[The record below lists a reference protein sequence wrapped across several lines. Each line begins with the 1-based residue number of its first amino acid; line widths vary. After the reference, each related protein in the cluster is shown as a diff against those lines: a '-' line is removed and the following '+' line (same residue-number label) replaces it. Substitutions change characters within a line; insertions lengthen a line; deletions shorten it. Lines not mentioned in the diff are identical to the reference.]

1 METKMFKKLILILI
15 SFPVFFLVAEPVSR
29 EGKIQD
35 VILYRNQALITRSL
49 ELDLKEGSHEIIV
62 TKLPSE
68 IIQNSLY
75 AEAVGADVR
84 AAKLK
89 VTELKSDT
97 DPKLAALDEKIEKT
111 NLDSIRIT
119 KLLEVTRLK
128 LAFLTKQEDFIA
140 TTEKVELSRGILNAD
155 TMKQLTL
162 FNFDQK
168 KELALEE
175 LKLQEE
181 ARILQKE
188 KDLLARERKQLVKTS
203 LKSMDASVFIDK
215 IGSGKC
221 EIKLYYLVQNAG
233 WSPIYN
239 FYSKL
244 GSKNVR
250 VEFNAR
256 IQQVTGENWDNVNLT
271 LSNAT
276 PALSALAPGLS
287 PFRISLSNLDNSLG
301 QEDLKS
307 ASQGVSKKMSAA
319 YNKQIG
325 AQSWNETQE
334 GSWAMNSAA
343 NEYQNLELL
352 AKDEDLNILK
362 KDAKQNSSAPSVS
375 FLLKSK
381 VSFLSKTEQQLV
393 KVEKSELPAKFYNVA
408 IPLLTTYVFREAEI
422 ENDGFEN
429 LLEGQVSVYLDE
441 KFVGHGEISNV
452 AKGQSFVMG
461 FGVDTQIRA
470 RRELYEKKE
479 KILGGN
485 KELSFKV
492 RVILENFSKKPTDL
506 RVLDRIPVEDEKE
519 NVRITLDLKNNT
531 LSADELYQQYERTKG
546 ILRWDL
552 ALQPESAASKA
563 KTLDYSYKL
572 EFDKNLQVSFPT
584 PAKADQMRTEFDEIQ
599 KMKYNRK

>member
-1 METKMFKKLILILI
+1 MYKKLILILI
-15 SFPVFFLVAEPVSR
+15 SFPVFFLGAEPVSR

-35 VILYRNQALITRSL
+35 VILYRNQALVTRVV
-49 ELDLKEGSHEIIV
+49 EVDLKEGSHEIIV

-75 AEAVGADVR
+75 AESVGADVR

-89 VTELKSDT
+89 ITELKSDT
-97 DPKLAALDEKIEKT
+97 DPKLAALDEKIEKA
-111 NLDSIRIT
+111 NNDSIRLS
-119 KLLEVTRLK
+119 KLIEVNRLK
-128 LAFLTKQEDFIA
+128 LSFLTKQEDFIA

-175 LKLQEE
+175 LKLQEDIK
-181 ARILQKE
+181 ILQKE
-188 KDLLARERKQLVKTS
+188 KDLLLRERKQLVKTS
-203 LKSMDASVFIDK
+203 LKSIDASIFIDK

-221 EIKLYYLVQNAG
+221 EIRLYYLVQNAG

-244 GSKNVR
+244 GSKTVR

-256 IQQVTGENWDNVNLT
+256 IQQVSGENWDNINLT

-287 PFRISLSNLDNSLG
+287 PFRISLSNLGNTLG
-301 QEDLKS
+301 PDDLKS

-552 ALQPESAASKA
+552 ALQPESAASKS

-572 EFDKNLQVSFPT
+572 EFDKNLQVSLPS

>member
-1 METKMFKKLILILI
+1 MYKKLILILI
-15 SFPVFFLVAEPVSR
+15 SFPVFFLGAEPVSR

-35 VILYRNQALITRSL
+35 VILYRNQALVTRVV
-49 ELDLKEGSHEIIV
+49 EVDLKEGSHEIMV

-75 AEAVGADVR
+75 AESVGADVR

-89 VTELKSDT
+89 ITELKSDT
-97 DPKLAALDEKIEKT
+97 DPKLAALDEKIEKA
-111 NLDSIRIT
+111 NNDSIRLS
-119 KLLEVTRLK
+119 KLIEVNRLK
-128 LAFLTKQEDFIA
+128 LSFLTKQEDFIA

-175 LKLQEE
+175 LKLQEDIK
-181 ARILQKE
+181 ILQKE
-188 KDLLARERKQLVKTS
+188 KDLLLRERKQLVKTS
-203 LKSMDASVFIDK
+203 LKSIDASIFIDK

-221 EIKLYYLVQNAG
+221 EIRLYYLVQNAG

-244 GSKNVR
+244 GSKTVR

-256 IQQVTGENWDNVNLT
+256 IQQVSGENWDNINLT

-287 PFRISLSNLDNSLG
+287 PFRISLSNLGNSLG

-552 ALQPESAASKA
+552 ALQPESAASKS

-572 EFDKNLQVSFPT
+572 EFDKNLQVSLPS

>member
-1 METKMFKKLILILI
+1 MQTKFILFFILM
-15 SFPVFFLVAEPVSR
+15 SFFVLEADPISR

-35 VILYRNQALITRSL
+35 VILYRNQALITRVI
-49 ELDLKEGSHEIIV
+49 EVDLKEGSHEIIV
-62 TKLPSE
+62 AKLPSE

-97 DPKLAALDEKIEKT
+97 DPKLAALDDKIEKA
-111 NLDSIRIT
+111 NLDSIRLT
-119 KLLEVTRLK
+119 KLLEVTRQK

-175 LKLQEE
+175 LKLQED

-203 LKSMDASVFIDK
+203 LKSMDASVFLDK
-215 IGSGKC
+215 IGNGKC

-256 IQQVTGENWDNVNLT
+256 IQQVSGENWDNVNLT

-287 PFRISLSNLDNSLG
+287 PFRISLSNLGNTLG
-301 QEDLKS
+301 PDDLKS

-325 AQSWNETQE
+325 AQNWNETQE

-362 KDAKQNSSAPSVS
+362 KDSKQNSSAPSVS
-375 FLLKSK
+375 FNLKSK
-381 VSFLSKTEQQLV
+381 ASFFSKAEQQLV

-408 IPLLTTYVFREAEI
+408 IPLLTSYVFREAEI
-422 ENDGFEN
+422 ENETFEN
-429 LLEGQVSVYLDE
+429 LLEGPVSVYLDE

-492 RVILENFSKKPTDL
+492 RVILENFSKKATDL
-506 RVLDRIPVEDEKE
+506 RVLDRIPAEDEKE

-531 LSADELYQQYERTKG
+531 LSTDELYQQYERTKG

-552 ALQPESAASKA
+552 GLQPESSATKA
-563 KTLDYSYKL
+563 KTVDYSYKL
-572 EFDKNLQVSFPT
+572 EFDKNQQVSYPT

>member
-1 METKMFKKLILILI
+1 MYTKLIFVLSMTL
-15 SFPVFFLVAEPVSR
+15 SFNLLSEPMSK

-35 VILYRNQALITRSL
+35 VILYRNQALITRVI
-49 ELDLKEGSHEIIV
+49 EADLKEGSHEIIV

-84 AAKLK
+84 ATKLK
-89 VTELKSDT
+89 VTEIKT
-97 DPKLAALDEKIEKT
+97 EADPRLAALDEKIEKT
-111 NLDSIRIT
+111 NQETNRLT
-119 KLLEVTRLK
+119 KLIDVNRLK
-128 LAFLTKQEDFIA
+128 LVFLTKQEDFIA
-140 TTEKVELSRGILNAD
+140 ATEKVELSKGILNAD

-168 KELALEE
+168 RDLALEE
-175 LKLQEE
+175 LKFHEE
-181 ARILQKE
+181 IRVLQKE
-188 KDLLARERKQLVKTS
+188 KDVLQRERKQLAKTS
-203 LKSMDASVFIDK
+203 LKSMDASVFLDK
-215 IGSGKC
+215 VGSGKT
-221 EIKLYYLVQNAG
+221 EIRLYYLVQNAG

-244 GSKNVR
+244 GGKTVR

-256 IQQVTGENWDNVNLT
+256 VQQVTGENWDNVNLT

-287 PFRISLSNLDNSLG
+287 PFRISLSNLGNTLG
-301 QEDLKS
+301 PEDLKS

-325 AQSWNETQE
+325 AQNWSETQQ
-334 GSWAMNSAA
+334 GSWEMNSAA

-362 KDAKQNSSAPSVS
+362 KDSKQNVSAPSVS
-375 FLLKSK
+375 FSLKAK
-381 VSFLSKTEQQLV
+381 ASFQSKTDQQLV
-393 KVEKSELPAKFYNVA
+393 KVDKSELSAKFYNVA
-408 IPLLTTYVFREAEI
+408 IPLLTSYAFREAEI
-422 ENDGFEN
+422 ENEGFDN
-429 LLEGQVSVYLDE
+429 LLEGPVSVYLDE

-485 KELSFKV
+485 KELTFKV
-492 RVILENFSKKPTDL
+492 RVILENFSKKSNDL
-506 RVLDRIPVEDEKE
+506 RVLDRIPAEDEKE

-531 LSADELYQQYERTKG
+531 LSTDELYQQYERTKG

-552 ALQPESAASKA
+552 GLQPESSASKA
-563 KTLDYSYKL
+563 KTFDYSYKL
-572 EFDKNLQVSFPT
+572 EFDKNQQVSYPT
-584 PAKADQMRTEFDEIQ
+584 PAKADQMRSEFDEIQ
-599 KMKYNRK
+599 KMKYKR

>member
-1 METKMFKKLILILI
+1 MFKKLILILI
-15 SFPVFFLVAEPVSR
+15 SFPVFFLAAEPVTR

-35 VILYRNQALITRSL
+35 VILYRNQALVTRVV
-49 ELDLKEGSHEIIV
+49 EVDLKEGSHEIIV

-75 AEAVGADVR
+75 AESVGADVR

-89 VTELKSDT
+89 ITELKSDT
-97 DPKLAALDEKIEKT
+97 DPKLAALDEKIEKA
-111 NLDSIRIT
+111 NNDSIRLS
-119 KLLEVTRLK
+119 KLIEVNRLK
-128 LAFLTKQEDFIA
+128 LSFLTKQEDFIA

-168 KELALEE
+168 KDLALEE
-175 LKLQEE
+175 LKLQED
-181 ARILQKE
+181 IKNLQKE
-188 KDLLARERKQLVKTS
+188 KDLLLRERKQLVKTS
-203 LKSMDASVFIDK
+203 LKSIDASIFIDK

-221 EIKLYYLVQNAG
+221 EIRLYYLVQNAG

-244 GSKNVR
+244 GSKTVR

-256 IQQVTGENWDNVNLT
+256 IQQVSGENWDNINLT

-287 PFRISLSNLDNSLG
+287 PFRISLSNLGNSLG

-552 ALQPESAASKA
+552 ALQPESAASKS

-572 EFDKNLQVSFPT
+572 EFDKNLQVSLPS

>member
-1 METKMFKKLILILI
+1 MFKKLILILI
-15 SFPVFFLVAEPVSR
+15 SFPVFFLGAEPVSR

-35 VILYRNQALITRSL
+35 VILYRNQALVTRVV
-49 ELDLKEGSHEIIV
+49 EVDLKEGSHEIIV

-75 AEAVGADVR
+75 AESVGADVR

-89 VTELKSDT
+89 ITELKSDT
-97 DPKLAALDEKIEKT
+97 DPKLAALDEKIEKA
-111 NLDSIRIT
+111 NNDSIRLS
-119 KLLEVTRLK
+119 KLIEVNRLK
-128 LAFLTKQEDFIA
+128 LSFLTKQEDFIA

-168 KELALEE
+168 KDLALEE
-175 LKLQEE
+175 LKLQED
-181 ARILQKE
+181 IKNLQKE
-188 KDLLARERKQLVKTS
+188 KDLLLRERKQLVKTS
-203 LKSMDASVFIDK
+203 LKSIDASIFIDK

-221 EIKLYYLVQNAG
+221 EIRLYYLVQNAG

-244 GSKNVR
+244 GSKTVR

-256 IQQVTGENWDNVNLT
+256 IQQVSGENWDNINLT

-287 PFRISLSNLDNSLG
+287 PFRISLSNLGNSLG

-552 ALQPESAASKA
+552 ALQPESAASKS

-572 EFDKNLQVSFPT
+572 EFDKNLQVSLPS

>member
-1 METKMFKKLILILI
+1 MFKKLILILI

-287 PFRISLSNLDNSLG
+287 PFRISLSNLGNTLG
-301 QEDLKS
+301 PDDLKS
-307 ASQGVSKKMSAA
+307 ASLGVSKKMSAA

-325 AQSWNETQE
+325 AQNWNETQE

-362 KDAKQNSSAPSVS
+362 KDAKQSSSAPSVS
-375 FLLKSK
+375 FNLKSK
-381 VSFLSKTEQQLV
+381 VSFSSKAEQQLV

-408 IPLLTTYVFREAEI
+408 IPLLTAYVFREAEI
-422 ENDGFEN
+422 ENEGFEN
-429 LLEGQVSVYLDE
+429 LLEGPVSVYLDE

-485 KELSFKV
+485 KELNFKV
-492 RVILENFSKKPTDL
+492 RVILENFSKKATDL
-506 RVLDRIPVEDEKE
+506 RVLDRIPAEDEKE

-531 LSADELYQQYERTKG
+531 LSSDELYQQYERTKG

-552 ALQPESAASKA
+552 ALQPESSAAKA
-563 KTLDYSYKL
+563 KTVDYSYKL

>member
-1 METKMFKKLILILI
+1 MFKKLILILI
-15 SFPVFFLVAEPVSR
+15 SFPVFFLAAEPVTR

-35 VILYRNQALITRSL
+35 VILYRNQALVTRVV
-49 ELDLKEGSHEIIV
+49 EVDLKEGSHEIMV

-75 AEAVGADVR
+75 AESVGADVR

-89 VTELKSDT
+89 ITELKSDT
-97 DPKLAALDEKIEKT
+97 DPKLAALDEKIEKA
-111 NLDSIRIT
+111 NNDSIRLS
-119 KLLEVTRLK
+119 KLIEVNRLK
-128 LAFLTKQEDFIA
+128 LSFLTKQEDFIA

-168 KELALEE
+168 KDLALEE
-175 LKLQEE
+175 LKLQED
-181 ARILQKE
+181 IKNLQKE
-188 KDLLARERKQLVKTS
+188 KDLLLRERKQLVKTS
-203 LKSMDASVFIDK
+203 LKSIDASIFIDK

-221 EIKLYYLVQNAG
+221 EIRLYYLVQNAG

-244 GSKNVR
+244 GSKTVR

-256 IQQVTGENWDNVNLT
+256 IQQVSGENWDNINLT

-287 PFRISLSNLDNSLG
+287 PFRISLSNLGNSLG

-552 ALQPESAASKA
+552 ALQPESAASKS

-572 EFDKNLQVSFPT
+572 EFDKNLQVSLPS